1 MAASVDPEILL
12 REVRAGANDLLG
24 PLLEQYRGYLTLLAR
39 WEIGRRLQGKLDASD
54 LVQETFLDAHKN
66 FGQFRGGSEGEFVQW
81 IKKIQSGKLLNHI
94 RHYFGTQA
102 RNAGREQ
109 ALELELDQSSHMFDR
124 GLVAMQSSPSEKASR
139 REQTI
144 LLAKALEKLRP
155 DYREVLI
162 LRHLEE
168 LTFPQVAERMKRTV
182 NSVQKLWI
190 RALADLRSGFS
201 EE

>member
-1 MAASVDPEILL
+1 
-12 REVRAGANDLLG
+12 
-24 PLLEQYRGYLTLLAR
+24 
-39 WEIGRRLQGKLDASD
+39 
-54 LVQETFLDAHKN
+54 
-66 FGQFRGGSEGEFVQW
+66 
-81 IKKIQSGKLLNHI
+81 
-94 RHYFGTQA
+94 
-102 RNAGREQ
+102 
-109 ALELELDQSSHMFDR
+109 MFDR